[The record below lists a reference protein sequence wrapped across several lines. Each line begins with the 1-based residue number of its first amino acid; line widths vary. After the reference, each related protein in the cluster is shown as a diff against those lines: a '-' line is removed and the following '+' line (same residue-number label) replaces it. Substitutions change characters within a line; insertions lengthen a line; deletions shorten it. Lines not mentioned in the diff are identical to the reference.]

1 MYSLLLGYLCIDEK
15 ADYMIG
21 QIADIVKVTNIP
33 TDLTEFGV
41 KMEDLD
47 FLVQAGSDQKRLLV
61 NNMKEL
67 SLDDIR
73 EIYLKVLK

>member
-1 MYSLLLGYLCIDEK
+1 MYTGLSENKGDEK
-15 ADYMIG
+15 AGEMTVNSVDT
-21 QIADIVKVTNIP
+21 ARVKNSP
-33 TDLTEFGV
+33 TVLNEFGV

-47 FLVQAGSDQKRLLV
+47 FLVKAGSDQKRLLV

-73 EIYLKVLK
+73 GIYLRVLK

>member
-1 MYSLLLGYLCIDEK
+1 
-15 ADYMIG
+15 MIG

-67 SLDDIR
+67 SLDDNR

>member
-1 MYSLLLGYLCIDEK
+1 
-15 ADYMIG
+15 MIE

-33 TDLTEFGV
+33 TDLNEFGV

>member
-1 MYSLLLGYLCIDEK
+1 
-15 ADYMIG
+15 
-21 QIADIVKVTNIP
+21 
-33 TDLTEFGV
+33 
-41 KMEDLD
+41 MEDLD